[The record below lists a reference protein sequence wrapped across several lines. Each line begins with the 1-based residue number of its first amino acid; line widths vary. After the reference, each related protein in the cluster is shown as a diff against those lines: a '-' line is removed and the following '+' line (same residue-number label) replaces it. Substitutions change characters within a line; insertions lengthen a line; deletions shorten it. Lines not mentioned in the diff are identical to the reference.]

1 MKGGNRE
8 RERGGEI
15 RRSIILQRGE
25 EEEEGGAAGRA
36 GWPRVCLRSATQF
49 QEKGGMNN
57 TGNYKDDY
65 AKNSIESPARKGQS
79 ISSSPSPLI
88 YANEMY
94 TFF

>member
-1 MKGGNRE
+1 M
-8 RERGGEI
+8 
-15 RRSIILQRGE
+15 
-25 EEEEGGAAGRA
+25 
-36 GWPRVCLRSATQF
+36 CLRSATQF

-94 TFF
+94 TLKKKKDNQMRFLQEKLYKRHLPRVAAG